1 MPKYLVY
8 ASYTAEGL
16 KGLTKDKASGRKAA
30 VSAALASVGGSLEAM
45 YFCFGDYDAV
55 VLADAPDN
63 VSAAAISLAA
73 SASGLARV
81 TTTPLLTIEE
91 TDQAL
96 EKAVQYSPPGG

>member
-1 MPKYLVY
+1 MPKYLVQ
-8 ASYTAEGL
+8 ASYTGEGL
-16 KGLTKDKASGRKAA
+16 KGLMKDKASGRKAA
-30 VSAALASVGGSLEAM
+30 VRAAMASVGGSLEAM
-45 YFCFGDYDAV
+45 YFCFGDHDAI
-55 VLADAPDN
+55 VLVDAPDN
-63 VSAAAISLAA
+63 VSVAAVSLAA